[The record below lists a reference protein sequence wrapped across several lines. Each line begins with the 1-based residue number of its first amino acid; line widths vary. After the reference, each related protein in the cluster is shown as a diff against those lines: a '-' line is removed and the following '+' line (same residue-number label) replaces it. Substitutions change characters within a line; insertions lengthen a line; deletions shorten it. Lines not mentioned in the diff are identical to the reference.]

1 MIGRLGTV
9 VLDCPD
15 PQALGRFYAT
25 MLGWQV
31 VDDDPEWTDIRSED
45 GQYLSFQRAENLLP
59 PRWPDPAYPQQFHL
73 DIRVDDIASAERE
86 VLRLGATFVADEM
99 GAASGFRVYT
109 DPAGHPFC
117 LCACAP
123 S

>member
-59 PRWPDPAYPQQFHL
+59 PRWPDPAYPQQFHI
-73 DIRVDDIASAERE
+73 DVRVDDIASAERE

-99 GAASGFRVYT
+99 GDTSGFRVYT

-117 LCACAP
+117 LCVSAP

>member
-25 MLGWQV
+25 ILGWQV